1 MTNPS
6 PQDPQNP
13 IPERRRRPAS
23 GVTFDE
29 MIGIIVA
36 FTTIGAILFWT
47 LGGKKGGLAN
57 FGGLVGGN
65 SLLSNSD
72 TTSTGFGLNNGVISN
87 SKSNTNAS
95 ITKSDEREII
105 NKLRQSESPVAFVPP
120 SQELNLPPKVKKQ
133 SYQLDSGAKLV
144 PLAGVAVPA
153 LTAKP
158 EQNKNNITT
167 QAPAKKKPQSPAPIE
182 APKKKPQPPAF
193 VEPPAKKKPQAIVP
207 IGIPKDIT
215 KDNWIYPF
223 VKQMSDNGLA
233 STLIGDKNFEPN
245 KLITRASMATLISR
259 AFDMQPET
267 QGIRKF
273 NDVSNGNEIAVDI
286 DKAVRLG
293 FMKGY
298 SKNTFRPL
306 ENIPRYQVLVALATG
321 LGLKPSQNAD
331 QALQKLK
338 GSENLPDWAK
348 EQVAAAYEAKLIV
361 NRPGFEDSLMPNKS
375 ATRGEVAA
383 MIHQALVQEG
393 KLKPLE
399 SKYILK
405 P

>member
-36 FTTIGAILFWT
+36 FTTIGAILFWS
-47 LGGKKGGLAN
+47 LSGKKGGLAN
-57 FGGLVGGN
+57 FGGLGGGN
-65 SLLSNSD
+65 SLLSNSN
-72 TTSTGFGLNNGVISN
+72 TTSTGFGLNNGVIGN
-87 SKSNTNAS
+87 SKSDINAS
-95 ITKSDEREII
+95 MTKSDEREII

-144 PLAGVAVPA
+144 PLAGLAVPA
-153 LTAKP
+153 LITKP
-158 EQNKNNITT
+158 NQNKNNITT
-167 QAPAKKKPQSPAPIE
+167 QAPAKKKPQA
-182 APKKKPQPPAF
+182 PAF
-193 VEPPAKKKPQAIVP
+193 IETPAKKKPQAIVP
-207 IGIPKDIT
+207 IGMPKDIT
-215 KDNWIYPF
+215 NKDWIYPF

-259 AFDMQPET
+259 AFDMQPKNEK
-267 QGIRKF
+267 IKKF
-273 NDVSNGNEIAVDI
+273 KDVTNKNEIAADI
-286 DKAVRLG
+286 DQAVRTG
-293 FMKGY
+293 FMQGY
-298 SKNTFRPL
+298 SDDEFRPL

-321 LGLKPSQNAD
+321 LGLKSSQNAD
-331 QALQKLK
+331 QALQKLD
-338 GSENLPDWAK
+338 GNANLPDWAR
-348 EQVAAAYEAKLIV
+348 EQVAAAYEANLIV
-361 NRPGFEDSLMPNKS
+361 NRPSFGKNSLMPNKP

-399 SKYILK
+399 SEYILK

>member
-36 FTTIGAILFWT
+36 FTTIGAILFWS

-57 FGGLVGGN
+57 FGGLGAGN
-65 SLLSNSD
+65 SLFSDSSN
-72 TTSTGFGLNNGVISN
+72 TSTGFGSN
-87 SKSNTNAS
+87 KKSDTNAS
-95 ITKSDEREII
+95 MTKSDEREII
-105 NKLRQSESPVAFVPP
+105 NKLRQSKSPVAFVPP
-120 SQELNLPPKVKKQ
+120 SQELNLPPGVKKQ
-133 SYQLDSGAKLV
+133 PYQLDSGAKLV
-144 PLAGVAVPA
+144 PLAGIASLPA
-153 LTAKP
+153 LTTKP
-158 EQNKNNITT
+158 EQNKNNIAT
-167 QAPAKKKPQSPAPIE
+167 QAPAKKKPQAPVFTE
-182 APKKKPQPPAF
+182 A
-193 VEPPAKKKPQAIVP
+193 PAKKKPQAIVP
-207 IGIPKDIT
+207 IGMPKDIT
-215 KDNWIYPF
+215 KKDWIYPF
-223 VKQMSDNGLA
+223 VKQMNDNGLA
-233 STLIGDKNFEPN
+233 RALTGDKNFEPN

-267 QGIRKF
+267 QGIKKF
-273 NDVSNGNEIAVDI
+273 NDVSNGNDIAIDI

-321 LGLKPSQNAD
+321 LGLKPSQNAN

-348 EQVAAAYEAKLIV
+348 EQVAAAYETNLIV
-361 NRPGFEDSLMPNKS
+361 NRPSFGEDSLMPNKS

-383 MIHQALVQEG
+383 MLHQALVQQG

>member
-36 FTTIGAILFWT
+36 FTTIGAILFWS

-57 FGGLVGGN
+57 FGLGAGN
-65 SLLSNSD
+65 SLLSNSN
-72 TTSTGFGLNNGVISN
+72 TTSTGFGLNNGVIGN
-87 SKSNTNAS
+87 SKSDTNAS
-95 ITKSDEREII
+95 MTKSDEREII
-105 NKLRQSESPVAFVPP
+105 NKLRQSKSPVAFVPP
-120 SQELNLPPKVKKQ
+120 SQELNLPPEAKKQ
-133 SYQLDSGAKLV
+133 SSQLDSGAKLV
-144 PLAGVAVPA
+144 PLTGLAVLPA
-153 LTAKP
+153 LTNKP
-158 EQNKNNITT
+158 EQNKNNIAT
-167 QAPAKKKPQSPAPIE
+167 QAPAKKKPQA
-182 APKKKPQPPAF
+182 PAF
-193 VEPPAKKKPQAIVP
+193 TETPKKKPQAIVP
-207 IGIPKDIT
+207 IGMPKDVT
-215 KDNWIYPF
+215 EKDWIYPF
-223 VKQMSDNGLA
+223 VKQMNDNGLA
-233 STLIGDKNFEPN
+233 RALTGNKNFEPN

-267 QGIRKF
+267 QGIKKF
-273 NDVSNGNEIAVDI
+273 QDVSNGNDLAADI

-298 SKNTFRPL
+298 SENTFRPL

-321 LGLKPSQNAD
+321 LGLKPSQNAN

-348 EQVAAAYEAKLIV
+348 EQVAAAYEANLIV
-361 NRPGFEDSLMPNKS
+361 NRPSLGEDSLMPNKS